1 MLIIWHSEQKKIF
14 RIWKICTEKEPAH
27 IKEKIEIMQKNQ
39 ILKIRNVKQDLEVG
53 LKSTADI

>member
-14 RIWKICTEKEPAH
+14 RIWKIGTEKEPAH
-27 IKEKIEIMQKNQ
+27 IKEKNQ